1 MSFDLREYVP
11 GTIITE
17 PGAYLNVP
25 MDFYHGQP
33 TDGPSI
39 SSSGLR
45 TIFTQS
51 LKHYWNTSSL
61 NPLRDAFV
69 DTEFTILGRA
79 AHHLMLGES
88 DFDRFFALRP
98 ELAPDGRAWHG
109 ANLTCKAW
117 MAERELERR
126 TVVTPAQMEQVRGMS
141 AALAAEP
148 IVQGGILN
156 GHVEVSLFWK
166 DAETGIWLK
175 SRPDVVPN
183 ESGDTSDLKCV
194 SDVSDDGISKALGDR
209 GYHQQG
215 ALIGEAFR
223 EVLGMEM
230 EHFSLV
236 YVEGKRPHS
245 VRIDEPHPEEITQ
258 GFEENHAALRLFKRA
273 LDTGYWPGPKNPSGD
288 GGYIRRSKWA
298 REQSERRLKLIA
310 QELAA

>member
-11 GTIITE
+11 GTVITE

-51 LKHYWNTSSL
+51 LKHYWDGSPL
-61 NPLRDAFV
+61 NPDRAEFK

-79 AHHLMLGES
+79 AHHLLLGEA
-88 DFDRFFALRP
+88 DFAKNFVIRP
-98 ELAPDGRAWHG
+98 EILDGEKWNSNKTICKKWLA
-109 ANLTCKAW
+109 
-117 MAERELERR
+117 EQELARL
-126 TVVTPAQMEQVRGMS
+126 TVVTPAQMEQIRGMA

-156 GHVEVSLFWK
+156 GYVEVSLFWK

-245 VRIDEPHPEEITQ
+245 VRIDEPHPEEIAQ

-273 LDTGYWPGPKNPSGD
+273 LDTGYWPGPKNVSGD
-288 GGYIRRSKWA
+288 GGYIRRTKWA

>member
-25 MDFYHGQP
+25 MEFYHGQP

-51 LKHYWNTSSL
+51 LKHYWDGSPL
-61 NPLRDAFV
+61 NPDRAEFT

-79 AHHLMLGES
+79 AHHLLLGEA
-88 DFDRFFALRP
+88 DFSRFFVIRP
-98 ELAPDGRAWHG
+98 DTIEGEKWQGNKTICKKWLAEQELAR
-109 ANLTCKAW
+109 L
-117 MAERELERR
+117 
-126 TVVTPAQMEQVRGMS
+126 TVVTPAQMEQIRGMA

-156 GHVEVSLFWK
+156 GYVEVSLFWK

-258 GFEENHAALRLFKRA
+258 GYEENHAALRLFKRA
-273 LDTGYWPGPKNPSGD
+273 LDNGYWPGPKNVSGD
-288 GGYIRRSKWA
+288 GGYIRRTKWA

>member
-1 MSFDLREYVP
+1 MTFELREYVP
-11 GTIITE
+11 GTVITE

-25 MDFYHGQP
+25 MDFYHGNP
-33 TDGPSI
+33 CDGPSI

-51 LKHYWNTSSL
+51 LKHYWDGSPL
-61 NPLRDAFV
+61 NPDRVDFK

-79 AHHLMLGES
+79 AHHLLLGEA
-88 DFDRFFALRP
+88 DFDRYFVVRP
-98 ELAPDGRAWHG
+98 ETYQGEKW
-109 ANLTCKAW
+109 NSNKSICKAW
-117 MAERELERR
+117 LAEQELSRR
-126 TVVTPAQMEQVRGMS
+126 TVVTEAQMQQIRGI
-141 AALAAEP
+141 AASLQAEP

-156 GHVEVSLFWK
+156 GYVEVSMFWK

-183 ESGDTSDLKCV
+183 FSGDAADLKVV
-194 SDVSDDGISKALGDR
+194 SDVSTEAISRALSDR

-236 YVEGKRPHS
+236 YAEGKRPHS
-245 VRIDEPHPEEITQ
+245 VRIDEPHPEEIAQ
-258 GFEENHAALRLFKRA
+258 GHLENHAALKLFKRA
-273 LDTGYWPGPKNPSGD
+273 LETGEWPGPKNPSGD
-288 GGYIRRSKWA
+288 GGYIRRTKFA
-298 REQSERRLKLIA
+298 REQAEHRLKLIE

>member
-1 MSFDLREYVP
+1 MSFDLRDYVP

-45 TIFTQS
+45 KIFTES
-51 LKHYWNTSSL
+51 LKHYWDESPL
-61 NPLRDAFV
+61 NHDRAEFT

-79 AHHLMLGES
+79 AHHLLLGEA
-88 DFDRFFALRP
+88 DFNRYFVLRP
-98 ELAPDGRAWHG
+98 DEIDGEKWQGNKTICKKWLALQELAG
-109 ANLTCKAW
+109 L
-117 MAERELERR
+117 
-126 TVVTPAQMEQVRGMS
+126 TVVTPAQMEQIRGMA

-156 GHVEVSLFWK
+156 GHVEISLFWK

-175 SRPDVVPN
+175 SRPDVIPVSST
-183 ESGDTSDLKCV
+183 EAADMKCV
-194 SDVSDDGISKALGDR
+194 SDVSTDGIERSLSSQ

-223 EVLGMEM
+223 EVLGIEM

-236 YVEGKRPHS
+236 YVEGKRPHC
-245 VRIDEPHPEEITQ
+245 VRIDEPHPEEIAA
-258 GFEENHAALRLFKRA
+258 GYEENHAAIRLFKRA
-273 LDTGYWPGPKNPSGD
+273 VDTGYWPGPKNFAGD
-288 GGYIRRSKWA
+288 GGYIRRPKWA

>member
-1 MSFDLREYVP
+1 MTIDFREYEP
-11 GTIITE
+11 GMLITE

-25 MDFYHGQP
+25 MSVYHGQP
-33 TDGPSI
+33 CAGPSV

-45 TIFTQS
+45 TIFGGS
-51 LKHYWNTSSL
+51 LKHFWDESSF
-61 NPLRDAFV
+61 NPNRKEFT

-79 AHHLMLGES
+79 AHHLILQEP
-88 DFDRFFALRP
+88 DFDKYFVLRP
-98 ELAPDGRAWHG
+98 EVIDGEKWQG
-109 ANLTCKAW
+109 NKTICKKW
-117 MAERELERR
+117 MAEQALAGL
-126 TVVTPAQMEQVRGMS
+126 TVVTMAQMEQIRGIAES
-141 AALAAEP
+141 LAAEP
-148 IVQGGILN
+148 IVRGGILN
-156 GHVEVSLFWK
+156 GYIEVSLFWQ

-175 SRPDVVPN
+175 SRPDSVPN
-183 ESGDTSDLKCV
+183 ASGDASDLKCV
-194 SDVSDDGISKALGDR
+194 SDVSDDGISRALADR
-209 GYHQQG
+209 GYHAQG

-245 VRIDEPHPEEITQ
+245 VRIDEPHPEEIAQ
-258 GFEENHAALRLFKRA
+258 GYEENHAALRLLKRA

-288 GGYIRRSKWA
+288 GGYIRRPKWS